1 MWYACIVVSSVR
13 VEVMQTGQLH
23 IELKSENIIDGIRS
37 ILQHNAMASCVSACY
52 QK

>member
-1 MWYACIVVSSVR
+1 MWYAWIVVSSVC
-13 VEVMQTGQLH
+13 VEVMQTGQH